1 MKQQAEVACCL
12 CLFVTGCGSVSNSEC
27 VEPLITGSE
36 GARVPSNTRALHLKL
51 TTTFVNNNKKRDLWE
66 VFWPLLTA
74 HCSLLTT
81 SAVPAADAQKP
92 AAE

>member
-66 VFWPLLTA
+66 VFW
-74 HCSLLTT
+74 SLLTT